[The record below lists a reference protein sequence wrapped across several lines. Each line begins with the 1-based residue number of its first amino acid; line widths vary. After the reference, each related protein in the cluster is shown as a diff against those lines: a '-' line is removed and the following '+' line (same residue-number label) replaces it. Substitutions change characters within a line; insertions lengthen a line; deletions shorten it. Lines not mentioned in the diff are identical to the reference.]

1 MFQHLNKKVGDDCI
15 FVFTYDENDD
25 CWEKFDR
32 SEHVIKGKMV
42 HVTRYKDGKV
52 VERSKYRCKF
62 L

>member
-1 MFQHLNKKVGDDCI
+1 M

-32 SEHVIKGKMV
+32 SEHVIKGEMV